1 VLGEDHP
8 DTLWIMGELALIF
21 QQQGQLEHA
30 EELLVAVLE
39 KRRKLLGDDYSQ
51 TRWTMEVLANLYQS
65 MGKIQAAEELERLIG
80 DQ

>member
-1 VLGEDHP
+1 
-8 DTLWIMGELALIF
+8 MGELALIF

-30 EELLVAVLE
+30 EELLVPVLE
-39 KRRKLLGDDYSQ
+39 KRRKLFGDDHPS

-65 MGKIQAAEELERLIG
+65 MGKLQATEELERLTG